1 MNKNQ
6 EIKLKLLE
14 IFKSNADPVRMCR
27 RAYEYLTE
35 DEEEYSDE
43 NETLANTE
51 NGIYLVFKNGQYS
64 LYHKGMSKSLA
75 GDVTGIGVIYDGH
88 TFQVALKDLGE
99 LPLIEDENN
108 TCPEESPFYKTECE
122 GLHDWDFVGATNH
135 LKECGMNMPLP
146 EGWYIPTL
154 AVLEVMCFLKKE
166 INAAIKFAGGEPLSE
181 ECYWSSTEY
190 SRNGAR
196 GVYFGNGYASYRS
209 FKYNSGVVRPVAAF
223 NLEA

>member
-1 MNKNQ
+1 MNKVQ
-6 EIKLKLLE
+6 EIKLKLLD

-75 GDVTGIGVIYDGH
+75 GDVTGIGVFYDGH

-135 LKECGMNMPLP
+135 LKECGMDMPLP

-154 AVLEVMCFLKKE
+154 AVLEVMCFLKEE
-166 INAAIKFAGGEPLSE
+166 INAAIKFAGGKPLSE
-181 ECYWSSTEY
+181 DYYWSSTENSRSSARFVNFSSGVAYNNYKYY
-190 SRNGAR
+190 SN
-196 GVYFGNGYASYRS
+196 
-209 FKYNSGVVRPVAAF
+209 VVRPVAAF
-223 NLEA
+223 DLET